1 MLYWILLDI
10 TVTGPTRLIV
20 TAGRRSRLRIT
31 MVAIDHSAS

>member
-20 TAGRRSRLRIT
+20 TAGRRSGLRIT
-31 MVAIDHSAS
+31 MVAIDHLAS